1 MLPDG
6 GMGREGIGTLRMNLK
21 THQVPEAATVD
32 VGNGQPRTVRAVTV
46 VHHVV
51 G

>member
-1 MLPDG
+1 MLARRWYGPRGDWYFAN
-6 GMGREGIGTLRMNLK
+6 E
-21 THQVPEAATVD
+21 PENTPAATVD